1 MERSL
6 SPAARRRGVARFA
19 QVWARAIVGASYPAT
34 GLVDVEER
42 LLGLTERLVD
52 ALFGEPFAAEPAA
65 AVGAVVA
72 EHTFAAAD
80 ALAATIRVCGAR
92 LLAEL
97 RLDADDELA
106 GRVAALQGALAHGYT
121 RALRERILAGQDS
134 IHRAAHLATDARFR
148 TIFNGAAIG
157 IVLADAAGRIV
168 DANDAFL
175 RMLGVA
181 PHRVHGRALHEF
193 AHPED
198 AAGLRD
204 AHAAQRL
211 TGPAHL
217 RTELRFAGPAGATV
231 RAELTTSC
239 LRRADGRGEVQLSMI
254 VDVTERHR
262 LQSEL
267 RRQARHDPLT
277 GLPNRTVLA
286 ERVTELM
293 SAEPDRRLGLCF
305 IDLDGFKAVNDS
317 LGHDVGDRLLVAV
330 AGRLTGALAAGQLL
344 VRMGGDEF
352 VILLADTAGID
363 DVTATATAVLAAL
376 AEPVRVGDQALSIGA
391 SMGLVERPA
400 TDGDL
405 ADLLRAADI
414 TLYQAKDA
422 GRGRWEVFD
431 AERNARQVTRHTLST
446 MLPGAVEQDQ
456 FTVVYQPIV
465 TLGEQSGVGGVGGVG
480 GVMVGVEALVRWRH
494 PRFGLLSP
502 EAFIG
507 LAEETGQIV
516 LLGRRVLEL
525 ACRQA
530 ARWRELCPDGVGA
543 PYVSVNLTARQTRE
557 ADLVDQ
563 VARILDETGLPARL
577 LQLELTES
585 ALMSAAG
592 EPMRALDDLAAMGVR
607 IAIDDFG
614 TGYSNLAYLRRLP
627 VHTLKLAG
635 PFVDGF
641 GSAHQHDP
649 DGEKIVR
656 MLVELAHSLR
666 LTVTAEGVETAAQAE
681 RLRQVDCDSAQGY
694 LFAPPLPPGEI
705 TRRLR
710 ATPVG
715 APPAAPSTVSTLPAP
730 RVKGAATSRFVS

>member
-1 MERSL
+1 M
-6 SPAARRRGVARFA
+6 ARFA

-34 GLVDVEER
+34 GLLAVEER

-52 ALFGEPFAAEPAA
+52 ALLDEPLADEPLADEPFGVEPLAGEPA
-65 AVGAVVA
+65 AVGAAVA
-72 EHTFAAAD
+72 DYTYGAAD
-80 ALAATIRVCGAR
+80 ALAATIRVCGAQ

-97 RLDADDELA
+97 GLDADDELT

-134 IHRAAHLATDARFR
+134 IHRAAHQATDARFQM
-148 TIFNGAAIG
+148 IFNGAAIG

-175 RMLGVA
+175 RMLDVA
-181 PHRVHGRALHEF
+181 PHRVRGRGLHEF

-217 RTELRFAGPAGATV
+217 RTELRFAGSAGDPV

-254 VDVTERHR
+254 VNVTERHR
-262 LQSEL
+262 LQSQL
-267 RRQARHDPLT
+267 RQQARHDPLT
-277 GLPNRTVLA
+277 GLPNRTVLV

-293 SAEPDRRLGLCF
+293 AAEPDRRLGLCF

-317 LGHDVGDRLLVAV
+317 LGHDAGDRLLVAV
-330 AGRLTGALAAGQLL
+330 AGRITGALPAGQLL

-352 VILLADTAGID
+352 VILLADTSGID
-363 DVTATATAVLAAL
+363 DVTATARAVLAAL

-391 SMGLVERPA
+391 SMGLVERPVA
-400 TDGDL
+400 DGDL

-422 GRGRWEVFD
+422 GRGRWAVFD

-446 MLPGAVEQDQ
+446 MLPGAVERDQ
-456 FTVVYQPIV
+456 FIVVYQPIV
-465 TLGEQSGVGGVGGVG
+465 TLGEQSGADGSDGADGADGL
-480 GVMVGVEALVRWRH
+480 MIGVEALVRWRH

-516 LLGRRVLEL
+516 PLGRRVLEL

-530 ARWRELCPDGVGA
+530 ARWRELRSDGPGA
-543 PYVSVNLTARQTRE
+543 PYVSVNLAARQTRE

-563 VARILDETGLPARL
+563 VARILDETGLPAEL

-585 ALMSAAG
+585 AMMGTAG
-592 EPMRALDDLAAMGVR
+592 EPMRALDSLAAMGVR

-614 TGYSNLAYLRRLP
+614 TGFSNLAYLRRLP

-641 GSAHQHDP
+641 GSARQHDP

-681 RLRQVDCDSAQGY
+681 RLCQVECDSAQGY
-694 LFAPPLPPGEI
+694 LFAPPLPPDEI

-710 ATPVG
+710 AG
-715 APPAAPSTVSTLPAP
+715 SSTVSMLPTPRAIGAP
-730 RVKGAATSRFVS
+730 TSRFVS